1 MAKGA
6 MKDPEQLLLELPFK
20 EALAEEDFLP
30 SKPNE
35 EAIAW
40 IGSWPDWKGGHCLIL
55 YGPQGCGKTHLC
67 HVWQKMTGA
76 QVIKF
81 SDLHSFDFTNSEEFL
96 IIIEDVL
103 NDLDKNGNQEKLLH
117 IYNWVKEEGGYLLLT
132 STKHPKKW
140 ETDLADLS
148 SRMLAANAVKIKHPD
163 DELLKAI
170 IVKQF
175 ADRQVKISEKV
186 VNYIMKNTER
196 SFSAIR
202 ALVSKI
208 DEISMAEKKKITTAI
223 VKKALGEEVKE

>member
-6 MKDPEQLLLELPFK
+6 MKDPEQLLLELPFN

-30 SKPNE
+30 SKSNE
-35 EAIAW
+35 EAITW

-76 QVIKF
+76 QVIKLD
-81 SDLHSFDFTNSEEFL
+81 DLHSFDFTNSEDFL

-103 NDLDKNGNQEKLLH
+103 QGLDKNDNQEKLLH
-117 IYNWVKEEGGYLLLT
+117 IYNWVQEQGGYLLLT
-132 STKHPKKW
+132 SSEHPKKW
-140 ETDLADLS
+140 DADLADLS
-148 SRMLAANAVKIKHPD
+148 SRMLATHTVKIKHPD

-175 ADRQVKISEKV
+175 ADRQVTISEKV
-186 VNYIMKNTER
+186 LNYIMKNTER

-202 ALVSKI
+202 ALVSEI
-208 DEISMAEKKKITTAI
+208 DEISMAEKKKITPAI
-223 VKKALGEEVKE
+223 VKKTLGKEVKD

>member
-1 MAKGA
+1 
-6 MKDPEQLLLELPFK
+6 
-20 EALAEEDFLP
+20 
-30 SKPNE
+30 
-35 EAIAW
+35 
-40 IGSWPDWKGGHCLIL
+40 
-55 YGPQGCGKTHLC
+55 
-67 HVWQKMTGA
+67 
-76 QVIKF
+76 
-81 SDLHSFDFTNSEEFL
+81 
-96 IIIEDVL
+96 
-103 NDLDKNGNQEKLLH
+103 
-117 IYNWVKEEGGYLLLT
+117 
-132 STKHPKKW
+132 
-140 ETDLADLS
+140 
-148 SRMLAANAVKIKHPD
+148 MLATNAVKIKHPD